1 VELEG
6 TQTDFLPDAV
16 GEMNAYLGLFGQQQ
30 VGILMYGDSNF
41 TSGQT
46 ITVDVYKPTDQSK
59 TPQMDNTHSG
69 TYLIS
74 RIKHSIT
81 FGTQNTYELHITGT
95 KGAMGDTLR
104 GLQQNG

>member
-1 VELEG
+1 
-6 TQTDFLPDAV
+6 
-16 GEMNAYLGLFGQQQ
+16 
-30 VGILMYGDSNF
+30 MYGDSNF

-46 ITVDVYKPTDQSK
+46 ITVGVYKPTDQDK
-59 TPQMDNTHSG
+59 RPEMDNTHSG

-81 FGTQNTYELHITGT
+81 LGTQNTYELHITGI

-104 GLQQNG
+104 GLQKNG